1 MTTLKIVV
9 CAEISG
15 QKEND
20 RLFTECTPAE
30 IRRLLSVPANK
41 LPLCDLTWWTSP
53 DRKEDLWPL
62 FVERLSAQLLSDE
75 GDYSPGQPA
84 LCLRFDKSEFSS
96 LADRID
102 VMEKTYFYTITH
114 FKLLPIL
121 TMINYF
127 ITIREHS
134 RRRKLFSVLTSY
146 WT

>member
-1 MTTLKIVV
+1 MV

-102 VMEKTYFYTITH
+102 VTEKTYFI
-114 FKLLPIL
+114 LLHIS
-121 TMINYF
+121 NYSPF
-127 ITIREHS
+127 
-134 RRRKLFSVLTSY
+134 LQ
-146 WT
+146 